1 MNSKVIAVIAVVI
14 IAVAAVGVYFLTQ
27 PGNQPA
33 PQSNVYVL
41 KDNVVAG
48 DNISLDIGINAT
60 NVTEETDIEPE
71 ILLAALYRSEELG
84 QKIGT
89 KEITYDGRTL
99 TLDIYD
105 YSGLGIASSKIY
117 VDPATYIVYK
127 TETTFGIMSIVSEL
141 ISTNLDLTI
150 AIEDQEVVNG
160 SYVRHSLDIVSDSEE
175 VTLGITEILNQEVAY
190 HLDGDTWALITTKH
204 DVGTAS
210 FTETVKSVFED
221 QVIIEGNED
230 DPVSLTQFL
239 SIISFKAFTA
249 QIVEEGYNYTLSDR
263 TMVSIQHPVYGKVD
277 CIKQKIVF
285 DRDGGESYEAEIIHA
300 GDIIFE
306 IDGYVPLQ
314 EVPAEDVPGYGAG
327 DVKIS
332 LKNSSLVT
340 QKN

>member
-14 IAVAAVGVYFLTQ
+14 IAVAAVGVYFLTN

-33 PQSNVYVL
+33 PQTEVYVL
-41 KDNVVAG
+41 KDKVVAG
-48 DNISLDIGINAT
+48 DNISLDIDINSTKVT
-60 NVTEETDIEPE
+60 NETDIDPE
-71 ILLAALYRSEELG
+71 IILAGLYRSEELG

-89 KEITYDGRTL
+89 QEITYDGRTL
-99 TLDIYD
+99 TLDIYE
-105 YSGLGIASSKIY
+105 YSGLGITSSKIY
-117 VDPATYIVYK
+117 VDPATYVVYK
-127 TETTFGIMSIVSEL
+127 TETTFGIMSMVSEL

-150 AIEDQEVVNG
+150 AIDDQEVVNG
-160 SYVRHSLDIVSDSEE
+160 SYVRHSLDIVAESEDA
-175 VTLGITEILNQEVAY
+175 TFGITEILNQEVAY
-190 HLDGDTWALITTKH
+190 HLDGDTWALITTEH
-204 DVGTAS
+204 YVGTAS
-210 FTETVKSVFED
+210 FTQTVESVFED

-239 SIISFKAFTA
+239 SVISFKAFTA

-263 TMVSIQHPVYGKVD
+263 TMVSIQHPAYGKVD
-277 CIKQKIVF
+277 CIKQKIVIEKE
-285 DRDGGESYEAEIIHA
+285 GGESYEAEIIHA

-314 EVPAEDVPGYGAG
+314 EVPGEDVPGYGAG

-340 QKN
+340 KKN